1 VAAELWK
8 EKDTAQSGF
17 AGMGDRFDLI
27 MPPTKKGT
35 NSNNSS
41 LD

>member
-1 VAAELWK
+1 
-8 EKDTAQSGF
+8 
-17 AGMGDRFDLI
+17 MGDRFDLI